1 MPLVYNE
8 LRRLAAV
15 YLRGERRN
23 HTLQPTALVN
33 EAYLCLANQP
43 GVRFQN
49 RAHFLAIAATT
60 MRRLLVDHAR
70 GRGARK
76 RGGDLRRVTLH
87 SAVLASREGVEILD
101 LDDALTKL
109 ALFDPLGC
117 RVVELRF
124 FGGLTIEETAELLGN
139 SPATVKRSWT
149 LTKAWLYRELGG
161 VDSA

>member
-1 MPLVYNE
+1 MELVYNE
-8 LRRLAAV
+8 LRRLAAG

-33 EAYLCLANQP
+33 EAFLCLRNQE
-43 GVRFQN
+43 GVRFEN

-70 GRGARK
+70 ARGARK
-76 RGGDLRRVTLH
+76 RWGGLRRVTLH

-101 LDDALTKL
+101 LDNALAKLAAFDAL
-109 ALFDPLGC
+109 GS

-124 FGGLTIEETAELLGN
+124 FGGLTIEEAAEILGT

-149 LTKAWLYRELGG
+149 LTRAWLYRELGG
-161 VDSA
+161 GDRS